1 MDLSSDLLRQQNI
14 VKSTKLLHSKWYLET
29 YPDVAALGMDPT
41 VHYLRYGASMGR
53 NPGKTFDTK
62 FYLETY
68 PEAEASG
75 LNPLV
80 YYWLHGRNKG
90 HLRRPQKSGR
100 PVAIASS
107 NLFSLGFTDEPLAE
121 LEFISAGSPS
131 QDERAEA
138 ARELALWHVKSRTAE
153 SDLIALDYVRRGQA
167 CACNLK
173 LRQQLAV
180 IELVCLYRLDEH
192 NAAGEAL
199 TRSLLEGLA
208 TPDLRLA
215 AANLCLNERD
225 KLSTINHALDCYSLP
240 HVEFLDD
247 ASLSLYDRL
256 SVKVNSTPVVDGPKI
271 SVLLAAYEAQ
281 ETLATALSSL
291 KNQTWQNL
299 EILVLDDC
307 SPTDGTRIVT
317 ERFSKSDSRVK
328 YVRLDNNGGAY
339 IARNHGLD
347 IATGEIITIHDAD
360 DWSHPLKLETQARF
374 LLSNPSVLG
383 CTSEQARCTSD
394 LVFTKLRGGGGF
406 TTFNTSSFMWKV
418 DPVRKALG
426 YWDTVRFGA
435 DNEFIRRMRA
445 VFGKDSFVK
454 MSTGPLSFQREAE
467 TSITGDAVK
476 GIDIGGYYGVRKE
489 YLLAQEHYHQKDGAV
504 HLYKNDPLNRPFPVP
519 EMMKVAGSQA
529 HPIELDLVIYG
540 DFRVGSKDLT
550 RALDTIG
557 GEEKG
562 TKIGLVEAPEYD
574 PRNGKLEWD
583 PRVRDLINGDDVLVL
598 VFGDE
603 AICDREL
610 WLNPE
615 RRDLD
620 RRLMPTVQVGGPT
633 ASVDAPT
640 ISANNE
646 PNDMMDIEEPIA
658 KYREESRVAR
668 AGLLRQVEAFLKQGR
683 RDAASMLLA
692 ELSPDHQPERLVK
705 RCDPTDASFSLSRAL
720 VERGLLASHYRS
732 LFDDVLPEWEI
743 NTKTA
748 GNQFVKNL
756 GYDVPQVI
764 AKGVPLQ
771 QVNFEPRTVV
781 KPSAGGN
788 SQGVFSVDEKGSIFD
803 VGANEIVDR
812 ETAFARAQAHDAK
825 AGKNGVKWNV
835 EERIS
840 GPSGLNPVDL
850 KFYAFYGKVGV
861 VTEVQRQPFKAF
873 NNYLRDGTK
882 VATGKY
888 DGMTFDGTPPT
899 EEEYAVA
906 EAISR
911 ALPVPYLRID
921 FMRADDGRLLFC
933 EFTPRPGNF
942 DKHNRMIDQLCG
954 RMYVEAECRI
964 LRDLLRSSD
973 FSQSAKK
980 LRLVASR

>member
-1 MDLSSDLLRQQNI
+1 MDLNTDLLTQKNI
-14 VKSTKLLHSKWYLET
+14 VKSTKLLHGKWYLET
-29 YPDVAALGMDPT
+29 YPDVAELGMDPL
-41 VHYLRYGASMGR
+41 VHYLRYGARMGR

-62 FYLETY
+62 FYLKTY
-68 PEAEASG
+68 PEAEESG

-80 YYWLHGRNKG
+80 YYWLHGREKG
-90 HLRRPQKSGR
+90 HLRRPQKSAR
-100 PVAIASS
+100 PVAIAST

-121 LEFISAGSPS
+121 LELISLGSS
-131 QDERAEA
+131 CQDERAEA
-138 ARELALWHVKSRTAE
+138 AREIALWHVRSRTAE
-153 SDLIALDYVRRGQA
+153 SDIIALDYVRRGQA
-167 CACNLK
+167 CASNLK
-173 LRQQLAV
+173 LCQQLAV
-180 IELVCLYRLDEH
+180 IEVVCLYRLGEH
-192 NAAGEAL
+192 GAAREAL
-199 TRSLLEGLA
+199 NRSLVEGLA

-215 AANLCLNERD
+215 AANICVNERD
-225 KLSTINHALDCYSLP
+225 KLSTINHALDYYSLP
-240 HVEFLDD
+240 HLGFIDD

-256 SVKVNSTPVVDGPKI
+256 SVKCSNAPVLDGPKI

-281 ETLATALSSL
+281 DTLATALKSL
-291 KNQTWQNL
+291 QNQTWKNF
-299 EILVLDDC
+299 EVLVLDDC

-317 ERFSKSDSRVK
+317 ESFSKSDSRVK
-328 YVRLDNNGGAY
+328 YVRLDNNAGAY

-347 IATGEIITIHDAD
+347 LAAGEIITIHDAD

-374 LLSNPSVLG
+374 LLSNSDVLG

-435 DNEFIRRMRA
+435 DNEFIRRMRT

-454 MSTGPLSFQREAE
+454 MSTGPLSFQREAD
-467 TSITGDAVK
+467 TSITGDAIK

-489 YLLAQEHYHQKDGAV
+489 YLLAQEYYHQREGAD
-504 HLYKNDPLNRPFPVP
+504 HLYKNDPLCRPFPAP
-519 EMMKVAGSQA
+519 EMMNVSGSQA

-540 DFRVGSKDLT
+540 DFRLGSKELS
-550 RALDTIG
+550 RALEVVG
-557 GEEKG
+557 REEKG

-574 PRNGKLEWD
+574 PGNGKLEWD
-583 PRVRDLINGDDVLVL
+583 PRVRDLIDGDDVMVL

-615 RRDLD
+615 SRNLE
-620 RRLMPTVQVGGPT
+620 RRLMPTVQLGGPT
-633 ASVDAPT
+633 ASAAVSA
-640 ISANNE
+640 ISEISE
-646 PNDMMDIEEPIA
+646 PNDKMDIDQVVT
-658 KYREESRVAR
+658 KYRGESSAAR
-668 AGLLRQVEAFLKQGR
+668 AGLLRQVEALLKEGR
-683 RDAASMLLA
+683 RDSASRLLA
-692 ELSPDHQPERLVK
+692 ELPPDHQPERLVK
-705 RCDPTDASFSLSRAL
+705 RCYPTDASFSLSRSL
-720 VERGLLASHYRS
+720 VERGILASNYRL

-756 GYDVPQVI
+756 GYDVPLVI
-764 AKGVPLQ
+764 AKGVALQ
-771 QVNFEPRTVV
+771 QVKFEPRSVV

-788 SQGVFSVDEKGSIFD
+788 SQGVFSIDENGAIFD

-812 ETAFARAQAHDAK
+812 ETAFSRANAHNAK
-825 AGKNGVKWNV
+825 AGINGVKWNV

-850 KFYAFYGKVGV
+850 KFYAFYGKIGV

-873 NNYLRDGTK
+873 NNYLRDGAK
-882 VATGKY
+882 VSTGKY

-954 RMYVEAECRI
+954 RMYVDAECRI
-964 LRDLLRSSD
+964 LRDLLRSRELGESE
-973 FSQSAKK
+973 KK
-980 LRLVASR
+980 MRLVASR